1 MGKKEKEVII
11 NSFIFEYLGIFA
23 YVRQEEQYNK
33 LINVASDW
41 YVIIMK
47 VIMRLF

>member
-11 NSFIFEYLGIFA
+11 NSYIFEYLGIFA

-33 LINVASDW
+33 WINVGSNG
-41 YVIIMK
+41 I
-47 VIMRLF
+47 